1 MGHSI
6 KAIIGN
12 KDVVDRLKDKITD
25 LEFSVEKLPQD
36 YYLIYYSEALAEY
49 VLKQELDNKVLE
61 YLQKILSPLNFV
73 VIETDYFG
81 GSGEQTAS
89 LVRNDEKVLV
99 HYSDGSGLDRSLAYP
114 ERMLNEPINAMLRG
128 LGVTRDFDKDEF
140 DTLELWKYRQMK
152 D

>member
-128 LGVTRDFDKDEF
+128 LGVARDFDKDEF

>member
-61 YLQKILSPLNFV
+61 YLQKNLSPLNFV

-89 LVRNDEKVLV
+89 LVRDDEKVLV

-128 LGVTRDFDKDEF
+128 LGVARDFDKDEF